1 MARLTITALLTATA
15 VPTLWQLPSLSQATR
30 YVSVGIDEF
39 NKATVYLDT
48 QSIKK
53 TGQTSYKYTIF
64 SSNQPITEKKE
75 RFEEDIVVN
84 CNKINSIVHL
94 GSRLYDTN
102 GRLVKTDPPPGT
114 QDVSSS
120 SGATTYRNANRI
132 VCKRGR

>member
-1 MARLTITALLTATA
+1 MARLTITALLTVTA

-39 NKATVYLDT
+39 NKATVYLDR

-84 CNKINSIVHL
+84 CNKMNSIVHL
-94 GSRLYDTN
+94 GSRLYDAT

-120 SGATTYRNANRI
+120 SGSTTYRNANRI